1 MTHLV
6 SKIEALLLE
15 EPLDS
20 LCGASAVYLAIE
32 NNILP
37 PFEYVRGV
45 IDRAVNSSLLK
56 IESNERKTKVLEV
69 LSQLIFND
77 EYGKCGYL
85 VLVES
90 GYISVRGLKALK
102 ALNIEK
108 ELYPNRSREEIDE
121 NINKLKYKL
130 EANVSNLTW
139 RDPEA
144 SMVISD
150 DSFMVKNLGRR
161 QKSTF
166 LEPRE
171 NMKCAIPDSVTTK
184 CNEFI
189 SNFNNSNTSWVM
201 RNTSHDKMWKE
212 DESTIIKITERILGT
227 LLSNL
232 INDIR
237 FHMLLVHFYLTTS
250 CRCILCISGEIWK
263 NPAFMTSTSRS
274 EQSEGTYVTDVIIPL
289 LRSSLGG
296 DIVCLSTAERQSLA
310 SKARRSIRVDEER
323 MGKKPDIMG
332 LLKRDE
338 KILELMYVESSRIIC
353 TNSKKVD
360 DDVKLLRETLDGMS
374 FIGASC
380 SQPET
385 NLGS

>member
-1 MTHLV
+1 MDTSLYG
-6 SKIEALLLE
+6 SLRQTLE
-15 EPLDS
+15 NVD
-20 LCGASAVYLAIE
+20 
-32 NNILP
+32 
-37 PFEYVRGV
+37 
-45 IDRAVNSSLLK
+45 
-56 IESNERKTKVLEV
+56 
-69 LSQLIFND
+69 
-77 EYGKCGYL
+77 
-85 VLVES
+85 
-90 GYISVRGLKALK
+90 
-102 ALNIEK
+102 
-108 ELYPNRSREEIDE
+108 
-121 NINKLKYKL
+121 
-130 EANVSNLTW
+130 VSNLTW
-139 RDPEA
+139 RDLEA

-171 NMKCAIPDSVTTK
+171 NMKCGIPDSVTTK

-227 LLSNL
+227 LLSNFL

-237 FHMLLVHFYLTTS
+237 FHMLLVHFYLTMS
-250 CRCILCISGEIWK
+250 YRCILCISGEIWK

-332 LLKRDE
+332 LLKWDE

-353 TNSKKVD
+353 TNSKKID
-360 DDVKLLRETLDGMS
+360 DGVKLWRETLDGMS
-374 FIGASC
+374 FIDALCRPVRNQFGIVGLQIAGTDLHLNVLVKDLGGIPRYFHLDHSEI
-380 SQPET
+380 PLT
-385 NLGS
+385 PLHHTLNL

>member
-1 MTHLV
+1 MDTSLYG
-6 SKIEALLLE
+6 SLRQTLE
-15 EPLDS
+15 NVD
-20 LCGASAVYLAIE
+20 
-32 NNILP
+32 
-37 PFEYVRGV
+37 
-45 IDRAVNSSLLK
+45 
-56 IESNERKTKVLEV
+56 
-69 LSQLIFND
+69 
-77 EYGKCGYL
+77 
-85 VLVES
+85 
-90 GYISVRGLKALK
+90 
-102 ALNIEK
+102 
-108 ELYPNRSREEIDE
+108 
-121 NINKLKYKL
+121 
-130 EANVSNLTW
+130 VSNLTW
-139 RDPEA
+139 RDLEA

-171 NMKCAIPDSVTTK
+171 NMKCGIPDSVTK

-227 LLSNL
+227 LLSNFL

-237 FHMLLVHFYLTTS
+237 FHMLLVHFYLITS

-263 NPAFMTSTSRS
+263 NPAFMTSTSCS

-360 DDVKLLRETLDGMS
+360 DDVKLWRETLDGMS
-374 FIGASC
+374 FIDAIM
-380 SQPET
+380 
-385 NLGS
+385 

>member
-1 MTHLV
+1 MSHLV

-32 NNILP
+32 NNNLP
-37 PFEYVRGV
+37 PFEYVREV

-56 IESNERKTKVLEV
+56 IEGIERKTKVLEV
-69 LSQLIFND
+69 LSQA
-77 EYGKCGYL
+77 
-85 VLVES
+85 ES
-90 GYISVRGLKALK
+90 GYISVRGLKAFK

-108 ELYPNRSREEIDE
+108 ELYPDRSREEIDE

-130 EANVSNLTW
+130 EATSEADVSLYGTLRQTLENVDVSNLTW

-189 SNFNNSNTSWVM
+189 SNFNNSNNSWVM

-212 DESTIIKITERILGT
+212 DEI
-227 LLSNL
+227 
-232 INDIR
+232 
-237 FHMLLVHFYLTTS
+237 HFYLTMS
-250 CRCILCISGEIWK
+250 CRCILCISGEIWH

-296 DIVCLSTAERQSLA
+296 DIVCLSTAERQMQA
-310 SKARRSIRVDEER
+310 
-323 MGKKPDIMG
+323 
-332 LLKRDE
+332 
-338 KILELMYVESSRIIC
+338 LEQANTHPPRNVNPSPTVSSPPY
-353 TNSKKVD
+353 NY
-360 DDVKLLRETLDGMS
+360 
-374 FIGASC
+374 
-380 SQPET
+380 
-385 NLGS
+385 